1 MSSSSQPD
9 LSAGNNDLQAAIAI
23 NHLLSD
29 NQLAPE
35 QTIERL
41 SDISLQI
48 QQAVARLWEQVQPDA
63 QTASLLTLTQIEEL
77 VFWRP
82 KQNQAPLTIEQAIRI
97 AKLFLTQGGFF
108 NNMLGEGTWLFDNER
123 HPLSLGTELTRDLF
137 AALRPI
143 LVLHPVDFDSARI
156 DDFRTDDE
164 SYPGHHFRAGDL
176 SVWGLRGQVPTFIE
190 AARLSMM
197 ELDNPFANLPDLE

>member
-48 QQAVARLWEQVQPDA
+48 
-63 QTASLLTLTQIEEL
+63 S
-77 VFWRP
+77 RP
-82 KQNQAPLTIEQAIRI
+82 LPGFGNKFSPMLKPLAC
-97 AKLFLTQGGFF
+97 
-108 NNMLGEGTWLFDNER
+108 
-123 HPLSLGTELTRDLF
+123 
-137 AALRPI
+137 
-143 LVLHPVDFDSARI
+143 
-156 DDFRTDDE
+156 
-164 SYPGHHFRAGDL
+164 
-176 SVWGLRGQVPTFIE
+176 
-190 AARLSMM
+190 
-197 ELDNPFANLPDLE
+197 

>member
-29 NQLAPE
+29 NHLAPE

-82 KQNQAPLTIEQAIRI
+82 KQNQAPLTIEQAIRQQ
-97 AKLFLTQGGFF
+97 KLTSAADIG
-108 NNMLGEGTWLFDNER
+108 
-123 HPLSLGTELTRDLF
+123 
-137 AALRPI
+137 AALKAGTGCGSCVPELKK
-143 LVLHPVDFDSARI
+143 LVEKLAPAS
-156 DDFRTDDE
+156 
-164 SYPGHHFRAGDL
+164 
-176 SVWGLRGQVPTFIE
+176 
-190 AARLSMM
+190 
-197 ELDNPFANLPDLE
+197 